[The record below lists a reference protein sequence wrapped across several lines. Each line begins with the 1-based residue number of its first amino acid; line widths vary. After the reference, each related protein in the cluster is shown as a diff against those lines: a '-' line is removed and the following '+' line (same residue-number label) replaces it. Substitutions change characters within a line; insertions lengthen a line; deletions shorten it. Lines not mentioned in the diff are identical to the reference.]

1 MTTTRATHMI
11 PIVPKP
17 KFVTFDLYGTLTHF
31 QMSAR
36 TRTLFSDRVPSG
48 GMDEF
53 LDDFE
58 AYRFD
63 EVLGAYKYYPDVIK
77 DALRRACERWSIEYV
92 ESEGE
97 EIAWDVPNWGPH
109 PDVSESLARTAVH
122 YPLVILS
129 NAADVQIRHNVDKL
143 GAPFHAVFTAEQAR
157 AYKPRFQ
164 AFEYMLE
171 KLDCRR
177 DEVLHVSSSTGG
189 LFDEALMRAVDL
201 LLSFPEVIVALFL
214 IAILGPG
221 YGTLV
226 LALTI
231 TGWTPFARV
240 SRGLALEVNARDYIA
255 AAEVLGCRRR
265 FIVLRHIIP
274 NLIRPIAAISF
285 LRFGHKLITV
295 GALSFLG
302 LGVQPPGSDWGAML
316 ADARP
321 YMERMPLL
329 AIAPGLTI
337 FVTALS
343 VTMIGQGLEITVDRR
358 MEAGATRGSQ
368 GAQMEPVDR

>member
-1 MTTTRATHMI
+1 MPRELLSTVNGYGATTHGTASVVQRVRNAFAARHWWFTLGMSVFAVI
-11 PIVPKP
+11 AGILIVTPWISP
-17 KFVTFDLYGTLTHF
+17 HDPAALDLRLRMAPPSPEHWLGTDHLGRDVLSRLLDGGQFSVSIALVTLLLSVTIGTGLGAV
-31 QMSAR
+31 SAR
-36 TRTLFSDRVPSG
+36 V
-48 GMDEF
+48 
-53 LDDFE
+53 
-58 AYRFD
+58 
-63 EVLGAYKYYPDVIK
+63 
-77 DALRRACERWSIEYV
+77 
-92 ESEGE
+92 
-97 EIAWDVPNWGPH
+97 
-109 PDVSESLARTAVH
+109 
-122 YPLVILS
+122 
-129 NAADVQIRHNVDKL
+129 
-143 GAPFHAVFTAEQAR
+143 
-157 AYKPRFQ
+157 
-164 AFEYMLE
+164 
-171 KLDCRR
+171 
-177 DEVLHVSSSTGG
+177 GG
-189 LFDEALMRAVDL
+189 LFDEALMRTVDL

-231 TGWTPFARV
+231 TGWTPFARM
-240 SRGLALEVNARDYIA
+240 SRGLALDVNAQDYIA

-265 FIVLRHIIP
+265 FIVLRHLIP

-343 VTMIGQGLEITVDRR
+343 VTMIGQGLEISVGRR
-358 MEAGATRGSQ
+358 MEAGAARGSR

>member
-1 MTTTRATHMI
+1 MQRELASPTNGGGAMSRAAASAVRRARSAFAARHWWFTLGMSVFVGI
-11 PIVPKP
+11 AGVLIVTPWILP
-17 KFVTFDLYGTLTHF
+17 HDPAALDLRLRIAPPSPEHWLGTDHLGRDVLSRLLDGGQFSVSIALVTLLLSVTIGT
-31 QMSAR
+31 
-36 TRTLFSDRVPSG
+36 
-48 GMDEF
+48 
-53 LDDFE
+53 
-58 AYRFD
+58 
-63 EVLGAYKYYPDVIK
+63 VLGA
-77 DALRRACERWSIEYV
+77 
-92 ESEGE
+92 
-97 EIAWDVPNWGPH
+97 
-109 PDVSESLARTAVH
+109 VSARV
-122 YPLVILS
+122 
-129 NAADVQIRHNVDKL
+129 
-143 GAPFHAVFTAEQAR
+143 
-157 AYKPRFQ
+157 
-164 AFEYMLE
+164 
-171 KLDCRR
+171 
-177 DEVLHVSSSTGG
+177 GG
-189 LFDEALMRAVDL
+189 LFDEALMRTVDL

-221 YGTLV
+221 YGTLI

-231 TGWTPFARV
+231 TGWTPFARM
-240 SRGLALEVNARDYIA
+240 SRGLAIEVNARDYIA

-265 FIVLRHIIP
+265 FIVLRHVIP

-343 VTMIGQGLEITVDRR
+343 VTMIGQGLEISVDRR
-358 MEAGATRGSQ
+358 IATGTTSGTQGTQMEA
-368 GAQMEPVDR
+368 PDR